1 VAHYFGIVSFAG
13 PLATFLALPAL
24 PALIVLGG
32 VGGIIGLAF
41 LPIAQ
46 GIGWLAW
53 LFASYMLLIVRGVAS
68 LDISAVEVG
77 AVNTSLI
84 VSYYAVLAAVV
95 WLAGNRRLL
104 PQVANWL
111 KEGASRST
119 DLVSRLPL
127 RWVVPPLLILAIL
140 ASTAAAT
147 MPDDKLRVSFLDV
160 GQGEAILIQKGSQ
173 QVLVDGGPSPQALAL
188 ELGERMP
195 FWDRTIELFA

>member
-1 VAHYFGIVSFAG
+1 
-13 PLATFLALPAL
+13 
-24 PALIVLGG
+24 
-32 VGGIIGLAF
+32 
-41 LPIAQ
+41 
-46 GIGWLAW
+46 
-53 LFASYMLLIVRGVAS
+53 VRGVAS